1 MFKRTGILLTLIF
14 SLALL
19 VGLTGCGNSFGRAAS
34 SVASPSPSLSPETAA
49 SSTPVLT
56 ASSSAPAPSAPA
68 PSPSLQ
74 TNPAVSIQLIVSA
87 AASLTESLEEI
98 KPLYEKSH
106 PGVTL
111 AFNFGASGTL
121 QKQIEN
127 GAKADLFLSAGAK
140 QMKALVEGKF
150 IAATAQQ
157 NLLLNELV
165 IVVPASGGQ
174 AVTSLE
180 DLKAAAFKKLA
191 VGTPE
196 TVPAGSYTQEALEKA
211 GLWETLQAKI
221 VYTKD
226 VKQVL
231 NYVETGNTEAG
242 FVYKTDA
249 LASTAAKIA
258 YTVDKSSHSSITYPI
273 GIIQA
278 TEHRAQT
285 DTLYTY
291 LTSPEALA
299 IFVKHGFLS
308 AE

>member
-1 MFKRTGILLTLIF
+1 MNTRKSMLTTLIL
-14 SLALL
+14 SVALL
-19 VGLTGCGNSFGRAAS
+19 GGLSGCANTSGPAKAS
-34 SVASPSPSLSPETAA
+34 SAVSPLSSAPPASLSPTIAPIASPAPAVPDSGPAA
-49 SSTPVLT
+49 SV
-56 ASSSAPAPSAPA
+56 
-68 PSPSLQ
+68 
-74 TNPAVSIQLIVSA
+74 QLLISA
-87 AASLTESLEEI
+87 AASLKESLEEI
-98 KPLYEKSH
+98 KPLYEASH
-106 PGVTL
+106 QGVTL

-127 GAKADLFLSAGAK
+127 GAQADLFLSAGAM

-150 IAATAQQ
+150 IDAAAQQ

-165 IVVPASGGQ
+165 VVVPAKDGHPV
-174 AVTSLE
+174 AALE
-180 DLKAAAFKKLA
+180 DLTDAAFKKLA

-196 TVPAGSYTQEALEKA
+196 SVPAGSYTQETLEKA
-211 GLWETLQAKI
+211 GLWQALQSKI

-249 LASTAAKIA
+249 LASADATIA
-258 YTVDKSSHSSITYPI
+258 YTVDNSSHSPITYPI
-273 GIIQA
+273 GMLQA
-278 TEHRAQT
+278 TKHPAET
-285 DTLYTY
+285 DTLYRY

-308 AE
+308 ADAK

>member
-1 MFKRTGILLTLIF
+1 MKNRNPLLVMLLL

-19 VGLTGCGNSFGRAAS
+19 LGLTGCGKSSDSAAS
-34 SVASPSPSLSPETAA
+34 ASPSASASTAPTDSPS
-49 SSTPVLT
+49 V
-56 ASSSAPAPSAPA
+56 
-68 PSPSLQ
+68 SPSLAPSESASP
-74 TNPAVSIQLIVSA
+74 TVAPAGDKVQLIVSA

-98 KPLYEKSH
+98 KPIYEASH

-121 QKQIEN
+121 QKQIEQ

-150 IAATAQQ
+150 IDSTTQK

-165 IVVPASGGQ
+165 VVVPSEGGKTV
-174 AVTSLE
+174 ASLE
-180 DLKAAAFKKLA
+180 DLKDAGFKKLA

-196 TVPAGSYTQEALEKA
+196 SVPAGSYTKETLEKA
-211 GLWETLQAKI
+211 SLWDALQPKM
-221 VYTKD
+221 VFTKD

-249 LASTAAKIA
+249 LASTKAKIA
-258 YTVDKSSHSSITYPI
+258 YTVDNSAHSPITYPI

-278 TEHRAQT
+278 TEHRTEA
-285 DTLYTY
+285 DALCAY
-291 LTSPEALA
+291 LTSQEAID
-299 IFVKHGFLS
+299 IFVKHGFLA

>member
-1 MFKRTGILLTLIF
+1 MNTRKSMLTTLIL
-14 SLALL
+14 SVALL
-19 VGLTGCGNSFGRAAS
+19 GGLSGCTNTSGPA
-34 SVASPSPSLSPETAA
+34 TA
-49 SSTPVLT
+49 T
-56 ASSSAPAPSAPA
+56 ASSAVSPLPSASPGSTSPAVATIVSPAPSA
-68 PSPSLQ
+68 SSVSDN
-74 TNPAVSIQLIVSA
+74 NPATSVQLLISA

-98 KPLYEKSH
+98 KPLYEASH
-106 PGVTL
+106 QGVTL

-127 GAKADLFLSAGAK
+127 GAQADLFLSAGAK

-150 IAATAQQ
+150 IDAAAQQ

-165 IVVPASGGQ
+165 VVVPAKGGHPV
-174 AVTSLE
+174 AALE
-180 DLKAAAFKKLA
+180 DLTDETFKKLA

-196 TVPAGSYTQEALEKA
+196 SVPAGSYTQETLEKA
-211 GLWETLQAKI
+211 GLWQALQSKI

-249 LASTAAKIA
+249 LTSTAATIA
-258 YTVDKSSHSSITYPI
+258 YTVDNSSHSPITYPI
-273 GIIQA
+273 GILQA
-278 TEHRAQT
+278 AKHPAETE
-285 DTLYTY
+285 TLYRY
-291 LTSPEALA
+291 LTSPDALA

-308 AE
+308 ADAE

>member
-1 MFKRTGILLTLIF
+1 MYTRKLM
-14 SLALL
+14 LALVVL
-19 VGLTGCGNSFGRAAS
+19 
-34 SVASPSPSLSPETAA
+34 SVALLGGLSGCTNTSGPATA
-49 SSTPVLT
+49 T
-56 ASSSAPAPSAPA
+56 ASSSVSPLSSNPPASMSPTVAPIASAAP
-68 PSPSLQ
+68 PSPDSS
-74 TNPAVSIQLIVSA
+74 PAVSVQLMISA

-98 KPLYEKSH
+98 KPLYEASH

-111 AFNFGASGTL
+111 VFNFGASGTL

-150 IAATAQQ
+150 IAAASQQ

-165 IVVPASGGQ
+165 VIVPAKDGHPV
-174 AVTSLE
+174 ATLA
-180 DLKAAAFKKLA
+180 DLTDAAFKKLA
-191 VGTPE
+191 IGTPE
-196 TVPAGSYTQEALEKA
+196 SVPAGSYTQETLEKA
-211 GLWETLQAKI
+211 GLWQALQSKI

-249 LASTAAKIA
+249 LTSTDATIV
-258 YTVDKSSHSSITYPI
+258 YTVDKSSHSPITYPI

-278 TEHRAQT
+278 TEHPAET
-285 DTLYTY
+285 DTLYRY
-291 LTSPEALA
+291 LTSPEALE